1 MHARTPLLPNHP
13 TIWNTTPYLNG
24 LPPTS
29 PQNNGMSL
37 HHPTLLTHP
46 RSPTRRPFR
55 RCIREHVDAVTTVT
69 VVACYYYCSSAS
81 SAPIHLARRRR
92 RRRRRRR
99 WRFTACH
106 SWFCH
111 GGAIDNVRRPI
122 WDSNIVREIKPTLET
137 IGWFS
142 GWYGIMGEDRRAWSI
157 KHQEGSVIIISFII
171 DRPWWMWMC
180 SYLSILSSIDWM
192 SIDSVVPGT
201 GTGTVLWDNTR
212 TLPYYN
218 SDGQTIYK

>member
-1 MHARTPLLPNHP
+1 MKYYTIPEWASSYVP
-13 TIWNTTPYLNG
+13 TKQWYEFA
-24 LPPTS
+24 PPHIAHTS
-29 PQNNGMSL
+29 PLSYAPPVPPL
-37 HHPTLLTHP
+37 HP
-46 RSPTRRPFR
+46 RAR
-55 RCIREHVDAVTTVT
+55 RCCNNCDCGCLLLLLFLGFLRSDPSRSTTTAAAKEKMEVYCLPFLILPWW
-69 VVACYYYCSSAS
+69 CYWC
-81 SAPIHLARRRR
+81 
-92 RRRRRRR
+92 
-99 WRFTACH
+99 
-106 SWFCH
+106 
-111 GGAIDNVRRPI
+111 VRRPI